1 MNETIFVFDMKSQG
15 CKIPMKSLLA
25 NDFRSFVSNY
35 CQNKGHLKYDF
46 QINKNMTWYL
56 KIVIRANLYARC
68 QIFFHVIL
76 DNKANREVNHIEN

>member
-1 MNETIFVFDMKSQG
+1 MNETIFVCDMNSQG

-25 NDFRSFVSNY
+25 NDFRSFVSNN

-56 KIVIRANLYARC
+56 KIVIRANLYAQVKRRC
-68 QIFFHVIL
+68 QIFFIL
-76 DNKANREVNHIEN
+76 DNKVNR